1 MTILLTGGAGF
12 IGSHMA
18 AHLLSGQVK
27 FVVVDNLSNT
37 DKTNL
42 EILSKHFNRD
52 IPFYKCDLRDKDRLR
67 RVFSEHGITSIIH
80 FAGLKSVADSVINPG
95 LYHDN
100 NVTGSEVLMD
110 VAEEFEVDNFIFSS
124 SATVYGEPQYLPFD
138 EEHPL
143 SAANPYAQTKIDIE
157 NLLIQRDYFSQHCGT
172 KILRYFNPVGA
183 YPNGLIGEQPNGTP
197 NNLMPY
203 MVGVANQT
211 YPYLRVFG
219 IDYPTP
225 DGSAIRDYIH
235 IMDLVEA
242 HHLAM
247 THKSYG
253 VHIWNVG
260 TGKGSSVMEILHVFN
275 EVNGL
280 AIPFKNHPR
289 RPGDVSSMFAD
300 TAKIKQELGWLAK
313 RDLVDMCRDAWLF
326 KQRDA

>member
-18 AHLLSGQVK
+18 AHLLSEHVT
-27 FVVVDNLSNT
+27 FIVVDNLSNA

-42 EILSKHFNRD
+42 DILSKHFSRE
-52 IPFYKCDLRDKDRLR
+52 IPFQKCDLRDKDRLR
-67 RVFSEHGITSIIH
+67 RVFSEQGITAIIH

-110 VAEEFEVDNFIFSS
+110 VAEEFEVANFIFSS

-143 SAANPYAQTKIDIE
+143 SATNPYAQTKIDIE
-157 NLLIQRDYFSQHCGT
+157 NLLIQKDYFSQHCST

-183 YPNGLIGEQPNGTP
+183 YPNGLIGEQPKGTP

-219 IDYPTP
+219 NDYPTP

-247 THKSYG
+247 THKSHG
-253 VHIWNVG
+253 VYIWNVG
-260 TGKGSSVMEILHVFN
+260 TGKGSSVLEILQVFN

-280 AIPFKNHPR
+280 SIPFKTYPR

-300 TAKIKQELGWLAK
+300 TAKIEQELGWSAR
-313 RDLVDMCRDAWLF
+313 RDLGAMCRDAWLF
-326 KQRDA
+326 TQRNS